1 MRLLVVEDEP
11 DLARTLRKALAEEE
25 FAVDVVGNGEDAIF
39 HATEVAYD
47 AIILDLMLPGTD
59 GWTALETLRRGR
71 NRTPVVV
78 LTARDTLA
86 DKVRG
91 LNLGADDYLT
101 KPFAV
106 TELVARIRAV
116 IRRASTDPAPTLTV
130 GDVTI
135 DTAAREVRRTGRII
149 ALTSREYAILEFLVR
164 RRGTLVTR
172 TTIREHLY
180 AEDDDVFS
188 NVVDVHVAGLRRKL
202 GQGVIETRRGHGYII
217 EA

>member
-11 DLARTLRKALAEEE
+11 DLARTLRKALAEET

-39 HATEVAYD
+39 QASEVAYD
-47 AIILDLMLPGTD
+47 AIVLDLMLPGTS
-59 GWTALETLRRGR
+59 GWTVLETLRRER
-71 NRTPVVV
+71 NRAPVVV

-101 KPFAV
+101 KPFALS
-106 TELVARIRAV
+106 ELVARLRAL
-116 IRRASTDPAPTLTV
+116 IRRASPEPVPTLVV
-130 GDVTI
+130 GRITI
-135 DTAAREVRRTGRII
+135 DTAARHVWRGERLIT
-149 ALTSREYAILEFLVR
+149 LTAREYAILECLVR

-172 TTIREHLY
+172 AAMLEHLY
-180 AEDDDVFS
+180 AEDHDVTS
-188 NVVDVHVAGLRRKL
+188 NVVDVHVARLRRKL
-202 GQGVIETRRGHGYII
+202 GSGVIRTRRGHGYII

>member
-39 HATEVAYD
+39 QATQVAYD
-47 AIILDLMLPGTD
+47 AIILDLMLPGID
-59 GWTALETLRRGR
+59 GWTALDALRRVR

-101 KPFAV
+101 KPFAL

-116 IRRASTDPAPTLTV
+116 IRRASTDPAPTLIV

-135 DTAAREVRRTGRII
+135 DTTARRIWRTGRLI
-149 ALTSREYAILEFLVR
+149 ALTGREYAILEFLVR

-180 AEDDDVFS
+180 ADDDDVCS

-202 GQGVIETRRGHGYII
+202 GHGVIETRRGHGYII